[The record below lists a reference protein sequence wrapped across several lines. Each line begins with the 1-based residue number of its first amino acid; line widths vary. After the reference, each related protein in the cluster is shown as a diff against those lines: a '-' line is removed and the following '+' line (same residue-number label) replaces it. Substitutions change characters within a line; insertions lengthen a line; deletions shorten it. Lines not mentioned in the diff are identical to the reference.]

1 MPVGRWGV
9 WFILLSLCA
18 ACASHGSVHNS
29 PDESRPHISW
39 EIRSGADG
47 GDADFVCGSSQPGKA
62 RVIPASTDKTATLA
76 TLHLFAHAAAQPT
89 SYLGFMRAP
98 FLGGEVDRKSGEINA
113 TVAPGNRPV
122 GTTVVDRVTSKPGE
136 YLLSISIDAT
146 QPNAPNSVRISQ
158 EVPVVVK

>member
-1 MPVGRWGV
+1 MPVGRLGV

-39 EIRSGADG
+39 EIRSGAG
-47 GDADFVCGSSQPGKA
+47 GDADFVCRSSQPGKA
-62 RVIPASTDKTATLA
+62 CAIPASTDKTARLA
-76 TLHLFAHAAAQPT
+76 TLRLFAHSAAQPT

-98 FLGGEVDRKSGEINA
+98 FLGGEVDRKLGEINA
-113 TVAPGNRPV
+113 TVAPGSRPV
-122 GTTVVDRVTSKPGE
+122 GTTVVDRVTSKPGK

-158 EVPVVVK
+158 EVPVVVN